1 MSESSDTTVRP
12 VPTHEVSVV
21 LPAHLHARP
30 AGALVQAA
38 ARFSSTVEIAYGGKS
53 VNARSVLA
61 VMSLG
66 ALAGATVVLRATGA
80 DADQALTA
88 LAEILATVE

>member
-1 MSESSDTTVRP
+1 
-12 VPTHEVSVV
+12 
-21 LPAHLHARP
+21 
-30 AGALVQAA
+30 
-38 ARFSSTVEIAYGGKS
+38 VEISYGDKS

-66 ALAGATVVLRATGA
+66 ALAGATVVLRATGV

>member
-1 MSESSDTTVRP
+1 MSESSDTSVRP
-12 VPTHEVSVV
+12 APTREVSVV

-38 ARFSSTVEIAYGGKS
+38 ARFSSTVEIAYDGKR
-53 VNARSVLA
+53 VNVRSVLA

-66 ALAGATVVLRATGA
+66 ALAGATVVLRGTGA
-80 DADQALTA
+80 DADQAVMA
-88 LAEILATVE
+88 LADVLATVE